1 MTREDW
7 IGDLPPAWTIVRLG
21 ALGSLGKGSGG
32 SKEDNRDSGVP
43 VVRYGELYTKFDRVI
58 RDAHSFISPD
68 DSYRYTPLPRGSLV
82 FAGSGED
89 PEEIGKAALS
99 LLASP
104 AFVGGDSVVFTP
116 HRAVVDSVYLTYV
129 LDSKPLRAHKAIR
142 STGFTVV
149 HISAG
154 KLKTLPIPLPPL
166 DEQRAIAD
174 YLDHET
180 AQIDALVTKQDE
192 LIRLLKERR
201 IAVRSALA
209 TRGVSADVDLSPTDL
224 VWAPKVPAAWR
235 VVPLTSIA
243 KLESGHTPSRS
254 RPEWWVDAYIP
265 WISLNDVSALS
276 DWEYIA
282 ETVNLISDAGIAN
295 SSARLL
301 PVGTVVLSRDA
312 TIGRSAIMQAPMATS
327 QHFANWVC
335 GPALNPRYLWLLFTS
350 AMQQYFDSL
359 TDGSTI
365 RTIGMGDLRAFK
377 IPLPSPEEQER
388 IVYRA
393 HHATSRIDTLIA
405 KAEEHIALAKERR
418 AALVTA
424 AVTGQFDVRTA
435 RKAG

>member
-1 MTREDW
+1 MSTVRLSQALALVTDRAENADFKIGLDGIESGTGRLRSTATTDFDGDGIGFCEGDLLFGKLRPYLAKTWLADRDGAAVGDFLVLRPKSTADSKFLNYLLLSDSFLEPITAAVTGAKMPRTDW
-7 IGDLPPAWTIVRLG
+7 ITV
-21 ALGSLGKGSGG
+21 KG
-32 SKEDNRDSGVP
+32 
-43 VVRYGELYTKFDRVI
+43 
-58 RDAHSFISPD
+58 
-68 DSYRYTPLPRGSLV
+68 
-82 FAGSGED
+82 
-89 PEEIGKAALS
+89 
-99 LLASP
+99 
-104 AFVGGDSVVFTP
+104 
-116 HRAVVDSVYLTYV
+116 AVVHLPSV
-129 LDSKPLRAHKAIR
+129 
-142 STGFTVV
+142 
-149 HISAG
+149 
-154 KLKTLPIPLPPL
+154 

-174 YLDHET
+174 YLDQET
-180 AQIDALVTKQDE
+180 AQIDALVAKQEE

-209 TRGVSADVDLSPTDL
+209 TRGESVDVDLSPVDL
-224 VWAPKVPAAWR
+224 VWVPEVPAAWR
-235 VVPLTSIA
+235 IVPLTTIA

-254 RPEWWVDAYIP
+254 RPEWWEDAYIP

-276 DWEYIA
+276 DREYIA

-312 TIGRSAIMQAPMATS
+312 TIGRSAIMEVPMATS

-365 RTIGMGDLRAFK
+365 KTIGMGDLRAFK
-377 IPLPSPEEQER
+377 IPLPSPDEQEH
-388 IVYRA
+388 IVSRA
-393 HHATSRIDTLIA
+393 NHATSRIDTLIA
-405 KAEEHIALAKERR
+405 KAGELIALAKERR
-418 AALVTA
+418 AALITA

>member
-1 MTREDW
+1 MSTVRLSQALALVTDRAENADFKIGLDGIESGTGRLRSTATTDFDGDGIGFCEGDLLFGKLRPYLAKTWLADRDGAAVGDFLVLRPKSTADSKFLNYLLLSDSFLEPITAAVTGAKMPRTDW
-7 IGDLPPAWTIVRLG
+7 ITV
-21 ALGSLGKGSGG
+21 KG
-32 SKEDNRDSGVP
+32 
-43 VVRYGELYTKFDRVI
+43 
-58 RDAHSFISPD
+58 
-68 DSYRYTPLPRGSLV
+68 
-82 FAGSGED
+82 
-89 PEEIGKAALS
+89 
-99 LLASP
+99 
-104 AFVGGDSVVFTP
+104 
-116 HRAVVDSVYLTYV
+116 AVVHLPSV
-129 LDSKPLRAHKAIR
+129 
-142 STGFTVV
+142 
-149 HISAG
+149 
-154 KLKTLPIPLPPL
+154 

-174 YLDHET
+174 YLDQET
-180 AQIDALVTKQDE
+180 AQIDALVAKQEE

-209 TRGVSADVDLSPTDL
+209 TRGESVDVDLSPVDL
-224 VWAPKVPAAWR
+224 VWVPEVPAAWR
-235 VVPLTSIA
+235 IVPLTTIA

-254 RPEWWVDAYIP
+254 RPEWWEDAYIP

-276 DWEYIA
+276 DREYIA

-312 TIGRSAIMQAPMATS
+312 TIGRSAIMEVPMATS

-365 RTIGMGDLRAFK
+365 KTIGMGDLRAFK
-377 IPLPSPEEQER
+377 IPLPSPDEQEH
-388 IVYRA
+388 IVSRA
-393 HHATSRIDTLIA
+393 NHATSRIDTLIA
-405 KAEEHIALAKERR
+405 KAGEHIALAKERR
-418 AALVTA
+418 AALITA